1 MGLQHEIDIYT
12 KFINFETMAILK
24 IRKTV
29 GMLASL
35 AVVAACW
42 SCGQSVE
49 DKAEADAR
57 EYNERE
63 CPTPWENNERV
74 DSVAFHRDTHTYVNY
89 REFNGRIDS
98 AELIRAHRKELRE
111 VLVRWV
117 RNSTNYAQYKE
128 AGFNFRFVYRSNKT
142 GDVLLDETVSPKE
155 YGSAQ

>member
-1 MGLQHEIDIYT
+1 M
-12 KFINFETMAILK
+12 NFETSAK
-24 IRKTV
+24 PGAGKA
-29 GMLASL
+29 LAL
-35 AVVAACW
+35 LVLIAATALCG

-49 DKAEADAR
+49 DKAEASAR

-74 DSVAFHRDTHTYVNY
+74 DSVAFHRATRTYVNY

-98 AELIRAHRKELRE
+98 AELIRAHRQELRQ

-117 RNSTNYAQYKE
+117 RNSTRYKQYKE

-142 GDVLLDETVSPKE
+142 GKVLLDETI
-155 YGSAQ
+155 AQKDYAPAE